1 MFQESCA
8 GGGQPP
14 VAGADG
20 RVQLQPAGAVP
31 AQPQRLLPPA
41 VLTVPAPARAPAEA
55 GGGSAAQPVPA
66 RAAAPHT
73 QQRHVVTIVS
83 NV

>member
-1 MFQESCA
+1 MFQESGA

-14 VAGADG
+14 AAGADC

-41 VLTVPAPARAPAEA
+41 FLPVPAAARAPAEA
-55 GGGSAAQPVPA
+55 GGGPAAQPVPA

-73 QQRHVVTIVS
+73 QQRHVVTSLS